1 MDLAALD
8 FRLWLGGEEK
18 INGYCHALAL
28 AGGKAMAAILGT
40 EVMHG
45 KDEDELTLNMV
56 CCPSLPLRHML
67 PKYRLTRTYAI
78 LHIR

>member
-1 MDLAALD
+1 MTREANPFAALD
-8 FRLWLGGEEK
+8 FRQWLGGEAK

-28 AGGKAMAAILGT
+28 AGGKRMAEILGT

-56 CCPSLPLRHML
+56 CL
-67 PKYRLTRTYAI
+67 KI
-78 LHIR
+78 LARVGVL